1 MKLAVG
7 WAAREVVSATLVVL
21 GVGLGLWLLVQLSPV
36 IVAGLIALVVGS
48 GITPLVRVLERRGL
62 ARPVAALIVYS
73 VILCAIAGAMAI
85 VLPRLIDNVS
95 VFAQRLPSYYA
106 GIRSLLASSRSQV
119 LRGVSAAMPEQLAIH
134 LGGARGS
141 ALSGA
146 LSLANVVGQGMFI
159 TAAVF
164 VLVFYWLVYGDS
176 AVAATRRLIPRRQR
190 ARVAPVIDEALS
202 KLGAFVRG
210 EIVISVLIG
219 MMSYLAYA
227 LIGLPE
233 AEILGLL
240 AGALEA
246 LPIIG
251 PLFALVAA
259 CLIALATHPALVF
272 WVLGAAIA
280 IQLSESYL
288 LWPRI
293 MGRAVGV
300 DPAICLVAVA
310 IIGSVWGVPGAFLAV
325 PLTVVGQI
333 VIEHVRAHRPPPES
347 AAEVAEIAR
356 AHDDVLRLAYDAAR
370 AQRSNDPA
378 LHEVGR
384 ELRALVFDLDRVLE
398 QSETRAGSP

>member
-7 WAAREVVSATLVVL
+7 WSAREVISATLVVL
-21 GVGLGLWLLVQLSPV
+21 GVGFGFWLLVQLSPV
-36 IVAGLIALVVGS
+36 IVAALIALVIAS
-48 GITPLVRVLERRGL
+48 GIAPLVSVLERRGL
-62 ARPVAALIVYS
+62 ARSVAALIVYS
-73 VILCAIAGAMAI
+73 AILCAIAGGVVI
-85 VLPRLIDNVS
+85 VLPRLIENVS

-106 GIRSLLASSRSQV
+106 GIRALLAGSPSQV
-119 LRGVSAAMPEQLAIH
+119 LRGVAAAMPEQLALHIGSGH
-134 LGGARGS
+134 VS
-141 ALSGA
+141 ALSSA
-146 LSLANVVGQGMFI
+146 LSLANVVGQGVFI
-159 TAAVF
+159 TASVF
-164 VLVFYWLVYGDS
+164 VLVFYWLVYGDG
-176 AVAATRRLIPRRQR
+176 AIRAARRLILRGEH
-190 ARVAPVIDEALS
+190 ARFAPVIDAALS

-219 MMSYLAYA
+219 LMSYTAYA

-310 IIGSVWGVPGAFLAV
+310 IIGSIWGVPGAFLAV
-325 PLTVVGQI
+325 PLTVVGQT
-333 VIEHVRAHRPPPES
+333 VIEHLRAYRPPPAS
-347 AAEVAEIAR
+347 AAALAEIAR

-384 ELRALVFDLDRVLE
+384 ELRALVFELDRVLE
-398 QSETRAGSP
+398 HTGTRAESP

>member
-1 MKLAVG
+1 MRLAVG

-21 GVGLGLWLLVQLSPV
+21 SVGLGLWLLVQLSPV
-36 IVAGLIALVVGS
+36 IVAALIALVIGS

-62 ARPVAALIVYS
+62 ARSLAALIVYS
-73 VILCAIAGAMAI
+73 AILCAIAGAMVI

-106 GIRSLLASSRSQV
+106 GIRGLLASSRSQV
-119 LRGVSAAMPEQLAIH
+119 LHGIAAAMPEQLALH

-141 ALSGA
+141 ALSGV
-146 LSLANVVGQGMFI
+146 LSLANVVGQGLFI

-190 ARVAPVIDEALS
+190 ARVAPVIDEVLS

-325 PLTVVGQI
+325 PLTVVGQT
-333 VIEHVRAHRPPPES
+333 VIEHVRAHRLPPVS

-370 AQRSNDPA
+370 AQRSDDPA

-398 QSETRAGSP
+398 QSGTRAGSP

>member
-7 WAAREVVSATLVVL
+7 WAAREVISATLVVL
-21 GVGLGLWLLVQLSPV
+21 GVGFGLWLLVQLSPV
-36 IVAGLIALVVGS
+36 IVAALIALVLGT
-48 GITPLVRVLERRGL
+48 GIAPLVSIGERRGL
-62 ARPVAALIVYS
+62 PRSLAALIVYS
-73 VILCAIAGAMAI
+73 AILCVIAGAIVI
-85 VLPRLIDNVS
+85 VLPRLINNVS

-106 GIRSLLASSRSQV
+106 GIRALLATSPSQV
-119 LRGVSAAMPEQLAIH
+119 LRGVAGAMPEQLVIH
-134 LGGARGS
+134 LPGARGS
-141 ALSGA
+141 AFSSV
-146 LSLANVVGQGMFI
+146 LSLANVVGQGVFI
-159 TAAVF
+159 TASVF
-164 VLVFYWLVYGDS
+164 MLVFYWLVYGDG
-176 AVAATRRLIPRRQR
+176 AIAAARRLIPRSQR
-190 ARVAPVIDEALS
+190 ARFAPVIDEALG

-219 MMSYLAYA
+219 LMSYTAYA

-233 AEILGLL
+233 AVILGVL

-293 MGRAVGV
+293 MGRAVGI

-310 IIGSVWGVPGAFLAV
+310 IIGSIWGVPGAFLAV

-333 VIEHVRAHRPPPES
+333 VIEHVRAHRPPPTS

-370 AQRSNDPA
+370 AQRSSDPA

-398 QSETRAGSP
+398 QTGTRAEWQ

>member
-1 MKLAVG
+1 
-7 WAAREVVSATLVVL
+7 
-21 GVGLGLWLLVQLSPV
+21 V

>member
-7 WAAREVVSATLVVL
+7 WSAREVISATLVVL
-21 GVGLGLWLLVQLSPV
+21 GVGLGFWLLVQLSPV
-36 IVAGLIALVVGS
+36 IVAALIALVIGS
-48 GITPLVRVLERRGL
+48 GIAPLVSILQRRGM
-62 ARPVAALIVYS
+62 ARPTAALLVYS
-73 VILCAIAGAMAI
+73 VILCVIAGAVVI

-106 GIRSLLASSRSQV
+106 GIRTLLGTSPSRV
-119 LRGVSAAMPEQLAIH
+119 LRGVAAAMPEQLALHIPSGH
-134 LGGARGS
+134 GS
-141 ALSGA
+141 ALGRV
-146 LSLANVVGQGMFI
+146 LSLANVVGEGVFI
-159 TAAVF
+159 TASVF
-164 VLVFYWLVYGDS
+164 VLVFYWLVYGDG
-176 AVAATRRLIPRRQR
+176 AIAAARRLIPRRQR
-190 ARVAPVIDEALS
+190 ARFGPVIDEALNR
-202 KLGAFVRG
+202 LGAFVRG
-210 EIVISVLIG
+210 EIVICALIG
-219 MMSYLAYA
+219 LMSYTAYA

-310 IIGSVWGVPGAFLAV
+310 IVGSIWGVPGAFLAV

-333 VIEHVRAHRPPPES
+333 VIEHVRAHRPALAS
-347 AAEVAEIAR
+347 ADEVAEIAR
-356 AHDDVLRLAYDAAR
+356 AHDDMLRLAYDAAR
-370 AQRSNDPA
+370 AQRSSDPA

-398 QSETRAGSP
+398 QSDTHAESQ